1 MIMVHTENRREPS
14 NSRIE
19 RLKKKIHNEDYIGEA
34 IQRIAQILSNEIL
47 DISQGGSYNERQ
59 RKGRK

>member
-1 MIMVHTENRREPS
+1 MVHAENQRDSS
-14 NSRIE
+14 NLRIE
-19 RLKKKIHNEDYIGEA
+19 KLKEKIHNEDYLGEA

-47 DISQGGSYNERQ
+47 GISQGGPYNERQ